1 MDRSRVE
8 NAKLLPDGVAISTLQ
23 ATEHFAVEQGL
34 SAIGLHV
41 FAHNTGAQAL
51 WQALGY
57 RVTSSNMLKTLEE
70 RGT

>member
-34 SAIGLHV
+34 
-41 FAHNTGAQAL
+41 
-51 WQALGY
+51 
-57 RVTSSNMLKTLEE
+57 
-70 RGT
+70 